1 MVVAKICVI
10 VVYNMVRLPPPQ
22 IGFMTHFLKLK
33 ELFLAIRIKGQ
44 PKTVKIID
52 LQMYFG

>member
-52 LQMYFG
+52 LQMYLG